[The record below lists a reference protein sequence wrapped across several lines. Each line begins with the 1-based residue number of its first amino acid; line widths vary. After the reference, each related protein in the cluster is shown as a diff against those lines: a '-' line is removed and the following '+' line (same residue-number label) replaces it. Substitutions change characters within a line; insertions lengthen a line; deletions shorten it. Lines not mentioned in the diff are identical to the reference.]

1 MKIIDFSLEI
11 AITTHDFP
19 TPNLLCS
26 CWCYWIPKPI
36 NKLINA
42 HYVSVTAFAIPLMH
56 KARKS
61 NQVEIEDTMK
71 QVITLFRT
79 NGVNP
84 ETVLVRRHNKPQRVL
99 LQCFPWIAMGT
110 TCNYNIPCPQVNLF
124 DKTEID
130 SRRHRDQTCGHLEAG
145 KGWRGSLT
153 LADANFNMQDE
164 QTIRSYCRAQRTI
177 SSLLK

>member
-79 NGVNP
+79 NGRTSLPFLCSLLRHPFSHFAFSSIFYPQPPP
-84 ETVLVRRHNKPQRVL
+84 ETIPIKIIIREPAPDPKHYHYRCKAKRSSSGVTL
-99 LQCFPWIAMGT
+99 LDTSAFLYVVAYCSFQNFPF
-110 TCNYNIPCPQVNLF
+110 LF
-124 DKTEID
+124 F
-130 SRRHRDQTCGHLEAG
+130 SFWGC
-145 KGWRGSLT
+145 SLW
-153 LADANFNMQDE
+153 FF
-164 QTIRSYCRAQRTI
+164 
-177 SSLLK
+177 